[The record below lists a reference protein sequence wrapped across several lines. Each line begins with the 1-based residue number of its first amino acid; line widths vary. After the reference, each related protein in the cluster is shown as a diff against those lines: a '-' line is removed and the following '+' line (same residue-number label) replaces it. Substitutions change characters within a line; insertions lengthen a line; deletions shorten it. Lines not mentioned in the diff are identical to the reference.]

1 MSLNYSLYIMNTIQT
16 LVHNALDA
24 ERYSDA
30 YKSAWRA
37 LFKQAEAI
45 CKLVPNRDLDPATL
59 VDDWVAEYQDTIP
72 HCNPDDDAVTGDMSC
87 MQALSKQ
94 QQDFLADVRRQYM
107 NAIAESRNP
116 KHSHKIQREFRAIAK
131 RLRKLHTEES
141 NTNIRSVPFEVYE
154 EMPDS
159 VVYDEVEDIDDTE
172 RYVNRQ
178 ESRLSFY
185 QEPECDPDDSHY
197 VGDTV
202 RYNRGRPRGNIG
214 LLNGLYEMTDP
225 EPAYQTPQGRRTML
239 RGLARSEN
247 TDDIRMLYCLTS
259 KPRRNETDEEWA
271 IKVSKRR
278 KMRDAHIAR
287 LS

>member
-1 MSLNYSLYIMNTIQT
+1 MNNIKT

-72 HCNPDDDAVTGDMSC
+72 HCDPADDAIAGDMSC

-94 QQDFLADVRRQYM
+94 QQDFLADIRRQYM
-107 NAIAESRNP
+107 EAIAQSRNP
-116 KHSHKIQREFRAIAK
+116 KHSHKVQREFREIAK

-141 NTNIRSVPFEVYE
+141 NTNIRSVPFEIYE
-154 EMPDS
+154 EFGDNS
-159 VVYDEVEDIDDTE
+159 EFVEPISDTE
-172 RYVNRQ
+172 QYISLQ
-178 ESRLSFY
+178 EYRITFN

-197 VGDTV
+197 VADTT
-202 RYNRGRPRGNIG
+202 RMNNGKPRGNIG
-214 LLNGLYEMTDP
+214 LLNGLYQQSDP
-225 EPAYQTPQGRRTML
+225 EPAYYNRKSVIRQLRT
-239 RGLARSEN
+239 SN
-247 TDDIRMLYCLTS
+247 NPDDIRMLFAMTVPTRRDES
-259 KPRRNETDEEWA
+259 DDEWATKVTRRRNQLKT
-271 IKVSKRR
+271 IISK
-278 KMRDAHIAR
+278 
-287 LS
+287 L